1 MYTDARWYNPPFNS
15 NDARGNVFDSLKR
28 WLRRRKYGDDVIVVS
43 GLPRSGTSMM
53 MRMLDAA
60 GLPILTDHERT
71 ADEDNPKG
79 YYEHERVK
87 DLEKETDKSWVRGAR
102 GKVLKVISHL
112 LKDLPGDNYYK
123 IIFMRRDVAEVVASQ
138 NKMLERRG
146 ETNPVDDEKTR
157 EYYLR
162 HVVDV
167 RFLVRN
173 RRNMEMIE
181 VHYREALDEPQA
193 FVAAVNEFL
202 GGKLDVAA
210 MTAVVD
216 ENLYRNRRE
225 GLRGGN

>member
-1 MYTDARWYNPPFNS
+1 M
-15 NDARGNVFDSLKR
+15 FDSIKR
-28 WLRRRKYGDDVIVVS
+28 RLRRRTYGDDVVVVS

-60 GLPILTDHERT
+60 GLPILTDNERT

-87 DLEKETDKSWVRGAR
+87 DLEQEADKSWVRAGR
-102 GKVLKVISHL
+102 GKVVKVISHL
-112 LKDLPGDNYYK
+112 LKDLPSDNYYK
-123 IIFMRRDVAEVVASQ
+123 IIFMRRDVAEIVASQ

-146 ETNPVDDEKTR
+146 ETNPIDDGKTR

-162 HVVDV
+162 HIVDV

-173 RRNMEMIE
+173 RANMEMIE
-181 VHYREALDEPQA
+181 VQYREALDDPRA
-193 FVAAVNEFL
+193 FVTAVNAFL
-202 GGKLDVAA
+202 GGGLDVAA
-210 MTAVVD
+210 MTTVVD

-225 GLRGGN
+225 DLRGKD